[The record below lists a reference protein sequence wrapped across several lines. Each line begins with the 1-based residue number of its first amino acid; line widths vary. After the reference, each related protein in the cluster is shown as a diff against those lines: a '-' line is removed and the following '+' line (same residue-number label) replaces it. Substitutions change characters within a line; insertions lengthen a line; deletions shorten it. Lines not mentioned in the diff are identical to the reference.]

1 MSPRHFAKI
10 RKNLH
15 LGKQE
20 EKSLYN
26 KGVKPIADFPP
37 PDYWLNSFTSL
48 ISQFLIM
55 ILSGF
60 SGFFFLSFPTSHH
73 QVSHR
78 GSYKQ

>member
-1 MSPRHFAKI
+1 MSPQHFAKI

-48 ISQFLIM
+48 L
-55 ILSGF
+55 L
-60 SGFFFLSFPTSHH
+60 
-73 QVSHR
+73 
-78 GSYKQ
+78 